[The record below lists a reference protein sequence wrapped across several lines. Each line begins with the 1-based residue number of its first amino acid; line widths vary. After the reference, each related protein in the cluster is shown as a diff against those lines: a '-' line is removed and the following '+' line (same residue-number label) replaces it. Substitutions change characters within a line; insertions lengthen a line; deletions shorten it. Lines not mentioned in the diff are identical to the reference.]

1 MAAGVIG
8 SPATSEQVY
17 TAVELKDLRRRL
29 AGEAAAGGGGGHE
42 GVPSA
47 GGNYAPEPP
56 DPQQDAQIIV
66 KFLRSLDQ
74 IIEFII
80 MNRIPDPHRDLIRRT
95 RESTLSNLE
104 DAISQLQQIQNEDE
118 ELYVLLRSEGLTE
131 YSLVAKASAFDD
143 SINNGPIPAILD
155 AGDKFVGSLSKVL
168 PILTPFKEVKELVEH
183 RQKYH
188 ADSGIIDLDIYG
200 RRARR

>member
-1 MAAGVIG
+1 MAEGVIDR
-8 SPATSEQVY
+8 PATSEQVY
-17 TAVELKDLRRRL
+17 TAAELKDLRRRL
-29 AGEAAAGGGGGHE
+29 AGEAAAGDGGSHE
-42 GVPSA
+42 GVPDA
-47 GGNYAPEPP
+47 EGNYAPEPP
-56 DPQQDAQIIV
+56 DPQEDAQIIV

-80 MNRIPDPHRDLIRRT
+80 RNRIPEPHRELIRRA
-95 RESTLSNLE
+95 REATLSNLE
-104 DAISQLQQIQNEDE
+104 EAISQLLQIRNEDD
-118 ELYVLLRSEGLTE
+118 ELYASLRSEGLTD

-188 ADSGIIDLDIYG
+188 ADSGIIDIDIYG